1 MTHLMNICAHIRRAS
16 RSRAV
21 PFALAFMVGISP
33 IQYSSAAISQVPLY
47 LGGGGVPGNLVLT
60 PSVEYPTIQS
70 LANLGEYATNRR
82 FEGYFDPDKCYKY
95 DYDGVDDPDNHFY
108 PSSTTANRTCSGTGE
123 WSGNF
128 LNWAVTQTID
138 PFRKVLTGG
147 YRVKDT
153 PTETWLEKA
162 RHPGQSG
169 LSNRVISGKNLVQG
183 ATPFDAN
190 KVTVKIQGL
199 N

>member
-70 LANLGEYATNRR
+70 LANLGDYSTGTR
-82 FEGYFDPDKCYKY
+82 FEGYFDPDKCYEYVKGQ
-95 DYDGVDDPDNHFY
+95 DSAGNHFKPKRVQTSRNCTY
-108 PSSTTANRTCSGTGE
+108 EKE

-128 LNWAVTQTID
+128 
-138 PFRKVLTGG
+138 
-147 YRVKDT
+147 
-153 PTETWLEKA
+153 
-162 RHPGQSG
+162 
-169 LSNRVISGKNLVQG
+169 
-183 ATPFDAN
+183 
-190 KVTVKIQGL
+190 
-199 N
+199 